1 MSVQAIPLTNDTLN
15 TTVSSSPQFEIA
27 AAYIRVS
34 TDDQTELSPD
44 AQLRVI
50 MEASKADGFYI
61 PEEFIFIEKKGIS
74 GRKAENRPD
83 FQRMI
88 AIAKSQN
95 PAPFKRLYLW
105 KFSRFA
111 RNQEE
116 STFYKGILRKK
127 CGVDIKSVSEP
138 IAEGMFGR
146 LIETIIEWFDEYY
159 SYNLS
164 GEVIRGMTEKALRD
178 GYQLAPSLGYKAVGK
193 GKPYVIDEK
202 QYAIVEF
209 LFESYHAGKDMTA
222 TAREANQ
229 RGYRTRRGN
238 SFNRRAVYNILTNR
252 FYIGDV
258 IWNGIVFHGTHET
271 RPSIT
276 SIFDDVQNRITS
288 EYRPKKRREASAGAH
303 WLSGMLKCSVCG
315 GGLGFNRT
323 TDTNKRPDFFQCW
336 RYGKGMHPGSCCVS
350 AKIAEKAVI
359 NSLEDA
365 IRKKQLDCEY
375 IRKTDDALNGE
386 EIAIQEAL
394 AKVEVK
400 EKRIKQAYEN
410 EIDSLDEYKEN
421 KLRLKAERDKL
432 LTDLARIRAKALQ
445 EEHEMPSQD
454 EIMQQVTYVYQIISD
469 PNIDYETKG
478 NALRSI
484 CKKIVFDR
492 ETRHFSFYYY
502 TS

>member
-1 MSVQAIPLTNDTLN
+1 MSIQTIPMIDDASTAN
-15 TTVSSSPQFEIA
+15 VSTFSQLEIG

-44 AQLRVI
+44 AQLRLI
-50 MEASKADGFYI
+50 MEAAKADGFYI
-61 PEEFIFIEKKGIS
+61 PKEFIFIEKKGIS

-164 GEVIRGMTEKALRD
+164 GEVIRGMTEKALRE
-178 GYQLAPSLGYKAVGK
+178 GYQLVPSLGYKAVGK
-193 GKPYVIDEK
+193 GRPYIIDEK
-202 QYAIVEF
+202 QYSIVEF
-209 LFESYHAGKDMTA
+209 IFTTYHDGKDMTA
-222 TAREANQ
+222 TARAANL

-238 SFNRRAVYNILTNR
+238 SFNRRAIYNILTNR

-258 IWNGIVFHGTHET
+258 IWNGIIFRGAHET

-276 SIFDDVQNRITS
+276 SIFDDVQRRITS

-303 WLSGMLKCSVCG
+303 WLSGLLKCGVCG

-359 NSLEDA
+359 SSLEDA
-365 IRKKQLDCEY
+365 IRKNRLDCEY
-375 IRKTDDALNGE
+375 IRKADDAINGE

-394 AKVEVK
+394 KKVEIK
-400 EKRIKQAYEN
+400 EGRIRQAYEN
-410 EIDSLDEYKEN
+410 GIDSLEEYKEN
-421 KLRLKAERDKL
+421 KLRLKAERNQLMRELTKL
-432 LTDLARIRAKALQ
+432 NEKSNQ
-445 EEHEMPSQD
+445 EKQEMPSQD
-454 EIMQQVTYVYQIISD
+454 EIMQQVVYVYQIISD
-469 PNIDYETKG
+469 PNIDHETKG